1 MQTSR
6 TAMKRCN
13 LWGLGNQTR
22 ATVAVVA
29 LFFGLGWVPDHARG
43 AQELKTGIDNNQ
55 PIRNPGGAAAT
66 FSTQG
71 FVVLTGEYFQVQG
84 TNGRSCASCH
94 IPEEAW
100 SINPGTLQRLFDETE
115 GTHPV
120 FNPLDANN
128 PNTADFSTVEGRR
141 AAYSMLLSRGVVR
154 RGGALKAE
162 PREWDLIA
170 VEDPHGFA
178 NLTRL
183 VQWRRVMPTI
193 NFATGS
199 ATVNWDGGNTM
210 GTQRAGLEN
219 QAMRNV
225 LGPQQGTTSA
235 TAAVIANIVDFETSL
250 STAQLIVPGVGRL
263 DSDGARG
270 GPEALSFMAKF
281 EGRFDLFDAWASH
294 KNRRRA
300 QIARASR
307 SPRRPHQSTGH
318 KNRRR
323 AQIARGQELFNNTN
337 PGGRRCGAC
346 HSSAN
351 NGTNFNNLLF
361 NIGTASAAA
370 RTPDL
375 TLHTF
380 RNRATGEIQQL
391 TDAGRGNV
399 TGLWSDLGKFKTPT
413 LRALAARAPYFHNG
427 IAATLGDVVHHYET
441 HLGFIFTDEERAD
454 LVAFLSAL

>member
-1 MQTSR
+1 
-6 TAMKRCN
+6 
-13 LWGLGNQTR
+13 
-22 ATVAVVA
+22 
-29 LFFGLGWVPDHARG
+29 
-43 AQELKTGIDNNQ
+43 
-55 PIRNPGGAAAT
+55 
-66 FSTQG
+66 
-71 FVVLTGEYFQVQG
+71 
-84 TNGRSCASCH
+84 
-94 IPEEAW
+94 
-100 SINPGTLQRLFDETE
+100 
-115 GTHPV
+115 
-120 FNPLDANN
+120 
-128 PNTADFSTVEGRR
+128 
-141 AAYSMLLSRGVVR
+141 
-154 RGGALKAE
+154 
-162 PREWDLIA
+162 
-170 VEDPHGFA
+170 
-178 NLTRL
+178 
-183 VQWRRVMPTI
+183 
-193 NFATGS
+193 
-199 ATVNWDGGNTM
+199 
-210 GTQRAGLEN
+210 
-219 QAMRNV
+219 MRNV

-281 EGRFDLFDAWASH
+281 EGRFDLFDAWA
-294 KNRRRA
+294 N
-300 QIARASR
+300 
-307 SPRRPHQSTGH
+307 H

-346 HSSAN
+346 HSAAN

-399 TGLWSDLGKFKTPT
+399 TGLWNDLGKFKTPT

-427 IAATLGDVVHHYET
+427 IAATLEDVVHHYET